1 MSAPDASAKSPASAN
16 RSGRR
21 ASRVSGEGEHVPQDR
36 RREFSFLRRQC
47 LHQIGRD
54 RRGASQRPDLRLD
67 GRRRWGAQ
75 GGKGEGE
82 GGNLSAGGGIVFV
95 VAGDSSDAFGDDCLK
110 CCREIPPATILNASA
125 TKDVSARSITKAIG
139 RERRGRL
146 RQTCSALCR
155 EPYEDRQ
162 RDDDGQRGEGGDRS
176 GDQGDELD
184 SLDDA
189 HPGAGSGWRG
199 RPGHVVRDDGAGY
212 GNGERRD
219 KTLAILTLRQFR
231 YR

>member
-1 MSAPDASAKSPASAN
+1 M
-16 RSGRR
+16 
-21 ASRVSGEGEHVPQDR
+21 
-36 RREFSFLRRQC
+36 
-47 LHQIGRD
+47 
-54 RRGASQRPDLRLD
+54 
-67 GRRRWGAQ
+67 
-75 GGKGEGE
+75 
-82 GGNLSAGGGIVFV
+82 
-95 VAGDSSDAFGDDCLK
+95 
-110 CCREIPPATILNASA
+110 ILNARPA
-125 TKDVSARSITKAIG
+125 TNASERLITKAIG

-146 RQTCSALCR
+146 RQTCSVLCR

-162 RDDDGQRGEGGDRS
+162 RDDDGQPGEGGDRS

-212 GNGERRD
+212 GNGQSRD
-219 KTLAILTLRQFR
+219 KTQAILTLRQFR